1 MNKNSN
7 TSPGT
12 CDIWGT
18 NVHVV
23 NKWKHPRKNLCIEI
37 TEYHKSGRCTVDR
50 KFLVNLKSSIDEVRL
65 KELWKADLVIDR
77 KRFINWHGDK
87 RNETIDVLNYSKC
100 SKVDAKLVRTEKEL
114 EKIGQEILK
123 FNFPQSLLDE
133 LNFDL
138 EEMYL
143 IFGTYKGEVR

>member
-1 MNKNSN
+1 MSKDTDTKS
-7 TSPGT
+7 TK

-23 NKWKHPRKNLCIEI
+23 YRWQHQGKNLRIEI
-37 TEYHKSGRCTVDR
+37 TEHHKSGRCTID
-50 KFLVNLKSSIDEVRL
+50 KNFLINHKPTIDEIRL
-65 KELWKADLVIDR
+65 KEAWKADLVLDNN
-77 KRFINWHGDK
+77 RFINWHGDK
-87 RNETIDVLNYSKC
+87 RNETIDVLNYGIS
-100 SKVDAKLVRTEKEL
+100 STVDSKLVRTEKEL

-133 LNFDL
+133 LSFDL
-138 EEMYL
+138 KEMYL